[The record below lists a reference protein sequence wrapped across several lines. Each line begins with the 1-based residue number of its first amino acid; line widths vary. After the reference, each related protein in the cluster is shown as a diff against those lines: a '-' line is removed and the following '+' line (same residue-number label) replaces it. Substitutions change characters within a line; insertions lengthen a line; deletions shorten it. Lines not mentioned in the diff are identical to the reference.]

1 MKNYLFKSLF
11 KIVDPNWSVV
21 DRSHEHNLYNNYVN
35 MHQVSTASY
44 TRHLKGNWEFKF
56 VGGNCD
62 TIHQAFVKT
71 FWSIH
76 KLWHQ
81 EPCNILYTDPDTIAM
96 QAFDPWGKYDQF
108 MMFNHTDPRQFYK
121 PNTYNRSF
129 EHFFNAGV
137 RYFPATMSKEIWQL
151 GADMA
156 NLWDYTTYDT
166 EQIILNAMLWD
177 QGVSVANT
185 LDPSAAWQWFGDLH
199 YCEVWNGLPI
209 SQAKILH
216 LHSSRGAENRLQ
228 VMKKLSE
235 GIK

>member
-11 KIVDPNWSVV
+11 KIVDPNWNVV
-21 DRSHEHNLYNNYVN
+21 DRSHEHNLYDNYVG
-35 MHQVSTASY
+35 MHQCSTASY
-44 TRHLKGNWEFKF
+44 TQHLKGNWEFKF

-76 KLWHQ
+76 DLWHR

-96 QAFDPWGKYDQF
+96 QSFDPWGKYDKF
-108 MMFNHTDPRQFYK
+108 MMFNYTDPRQFHT
-121 PNTYNRSF
+121 PNIYNRSF

-137 RYFPATMSKEIWQL
+137 RYFPSTMSKEIWKQ

-156 NLWDYTTYDT
+156 RQWDHNTYDT

-177 QGVSVANT
+177 QGLDVSDA
-185 LDPSAAWQWFGDLH
+185 LDPTVAWQFFGEPR
-199 YCEVWNGLPI
+199 YCESWNGVTI
-209 SQAKILH
+209 TQAKILH